1 MSELK
6 ISIIQRI
13 TTEFD
18 LLEDRFKLNALL
30 NSGSTLTLWLTQ
42 RLFLRLL
49 EQCFDWL
56 QKQNIEL
63 LESTAEEK
71 VHDRLNEFS
80 QESALNELTQE
91 DPVISAESAPNFVI
105 QELDIKFE
113 SDRIILIFKGNNDH
127 YGLVF
132 NCQQLRQWLHIVHK
146 KWVNAEWPLSIW
158 PSWIC
163 PSSTK
168 LIDSNDP
175 LH

>member
-1 MSELK
+1 MDVN
-6 ISIIQRI
+6 IIQRL

-18 LLEDRFKLNALL
+18 FSEDRFKLDALL
-30 NSGSTLTLWLTQ
+30 NSGSTITLWLTQ

-49 EQCFDWL
+49 DRCFSWL
-56 QKQNIEL
+56 QKQKIEL
-63 LESTAEEK
+63 LESTTEVK
-71 VHDRLNEFS
+71 IHDRQSQFL
-80 QESALNELTQE
+80 QESDLNELKQE
-91 DPVISAESAPNFVI
+91 EAVISAVSAPNFVI

-113 SDRIILIFKGNNDH
+113 SDRISLIFKENNDY

-146 KWVNAEWPLSIW
+146 KWVNAEWPISIW

>member
-1 MSELK
+1 MDVN
-6 ISIIQRI
+6 IIQRI

-18 LLEDRFKLNALL
+18 FSEDRFKLDALL
-30 NSGSTLTLWLTQ
+30 NSGSTITIWLTQ

-49 EQCFDWL
+49 DRCFSWL

-63 LESTAEEK
+63 LESTAEVK
-71 VHDRLNEFS
+71 IHDRLNEFS
-80 QESALNELTQE
+80 QASALNELKLE
-91 DPVISAESAPNFVI
+91 EAVISAESAPNFVI

-113 SDRIILIFKGNNDH
+113 SDRIILIFKENNDH

-132 NCQQLRQWLHIVHK
+132 NCQQLRQWLHIVRK
-146 KWVNAEWPLSIW
+146 KWVNAEWPMSIW

-163 PSSTK
+163 PSSAK
-168 LIDSNDP
+168 LINSDDP